1 LDLQDFAQLAVSG
14 IVTGLIV
21 SLGALGITLV
31 FGIARFAN
39 VAAGD
44 MATLGAYAALVGAT
58 AGGSMLFGFAA
69 GLVVAGL
76 VGAALHLLVFRR
88 LEGRPSIAFLVSSI
102 GIAFVIRAVIGFAF
116 GHGQN
121 VFPVPLTRPYVFGEV
136 RIGVVDVQVLA
147 MTAAA
152 LVAAFAVLKFTSI
165 GREMRAVAD
174 SIDLARVSGIRA
186 KRVMI
191 ALWGMVGAL
200 SAVSGFALGLKSV
213 IIPEMGWDTLLPAF
227 AAAILGGLGSPV
239 GAVIA
244 GIALGFV
251 QEVATPYLGFS
262 YKIALSFFVI
272 LAVLLW
278 RPNGLL
284 GRTEL
289 VR

>member
-1 LDLQDFAQLAVSG
+1 MDLQAFIQLALSG
-14 IVTGLIV
+14 LVTGLIV

-58 AGGSMLFGFAA
+58 TGGSMAFGYAA
-69 GLVVAGL
+69 GLVIAAAA
-76 VGAALHLLVFRR
+76 GAALHLLVFRR

-102 GIAFVIRAVIGFAF
+102 GVAFVIRAVIGFSF

-121 VFPVPLTRPYVFGEV
+121 VFPVPLTRPYIFGDIRV
-136 RIGVVDVQVLA
+136 GVVDVQILA
-147 MTAAA
+147 MTIAA
-152 LVAAFAVLKFTSI
+152 LAVAFGVLKLTAI

-174 SIDLARVSGIRA
+174 SVDLARISGIRA

-191 ALWGMVGAL
+191 ALWVLVGAL

-213 IIPEMGWDTLLPAF
+213 IIPEMGWETLLPAF

-244 GIALGFV
+244 GIVLGIV
-251 QEVATPYLGFS
+251 QEVATPYIGFS

-278 RPNGLL
+278 RPNGLF
-284 GRTEL
+284 GRADL